1 MWQVTS
7 GCCECAGP
15 GCLRTIGTPLHQ
27 DCPVLAFATPDKPAM
42 PRTPRPPS
50 PAAADAASPPPR
62 GSDMRLADDVQQR
75 LLAVAHRR
83 TLARGESLFHKGSSP
98 DALFGVV
105 SGSLRVSVV
114 APGGREAVI
123 AMLEPGHWF
132 GEVSLLVGRE
142 RVYDTFAVDV
152 TEMAVVA
159 AADFHRLV
167 AEHPDVHMAFT
178 RLVCLRLRQALAWID
193 DVILMPLPVRL
204 AHRLLTLDARA
215 LGAEDGS
222 GGTLLGVSQED
233 LSFMLG
239 VSRQSVNRQLKL
251 WEEDGTLR
259 VRYRSIELLDRERLE
274 RHAATPR

>member
-1 MWQVTS
+1 
-7 GCCECAGP
+7 
-15 GCLRTIGTPLHQ
+15 
-27 DCPVLAFATPDKPAM
+27 M
-42 PRTPRPPS
+42 PRSSPSSSAS
-50 PAAADAASPPPR
+50 PAAPDAQPSPVHN
-62 GSDMRLADDVQQR
+62 SDMRLADDVQQR

-83 TLARGESLFHKGSSP
+83 TLVRGESLFHKGSSP

-142 RVYDTFAVDV
+142 RVYDTCAVDT

-167 AEHPDVHMAFT
+167 ADHPDVHMAFT

-215 LGAEDGS
+215 VAPAEDG

-259 VRYRSIELLDRERLE
+259 VRYRSIELLDRAQLE

>member
-1 MWQVTS
+1 
-7 GCCECAGP
+7 
-15 GCLRTIGTPLHQ
+15 
-27 DCPVLAFATPDKPAM
+27 M
-42 PRTPRPPS
+42 PRSSLSSS
-50 PAAADAASPPPR
+50 PAEPDAQHSPVHN
-62 GSDMRLADDVQQR
+62 SDMRLAEDVQQR

-83 TLARGESLFHKGSSP
+83 TLVRGESLFHKGSSP

-142 RVYDTFAVDV
+142 RVYDTCAVDT

-215 LGAEDGS
+215 VAPAEEGG

-259 VRYRSIELLDRERLE
+259 VRYRSIELLDRAQLE
-274 RHAATPR
+274 RHAATPP

>member
-1 MWQVTS
+1 MPSTS
-7 GCCECAGP
+7 PSSP
-15 GCLRTIGTPLHQ
+15 GQ
-27 DCPVLAFATPDKPAM
+27 
-42 PRTPRPPS
+42 
-50 PAAADAASPPPR
+50 AADAMPPAQVSPVHN
-62 GSDMRLADDVQQR
+62 SEMRLAADVQQR
-75 LLAVAHRR
+75 LLAVARRR

-105 SGSLRVSVV
+105 DGALRVSVV

-123 AMLEPGHWF
+123 ARLEPGHWF

-142 RVYDTFAVDV
+142 RVYDTCAVEA

-167 AEHPDVHMAFT
+167 ADHPDVHMAFT

-204 AHRLLTLDARA
+204 AHRLLALDARA
-215 LGAEDGS
+215 ALPGEAGVLVD
-222 GGTLLGVSQED
+222 VSQED

-239 VSRQSVNRQLKL
+239 VSRQSVNRQLKM
-251 WEEDGTLR
+251 WEQDGTLQ
-259 VRYRSIELLDRERLE
+259 VRYRCIALLDRAQLE
-274 RHAATPR
+274 RHAATPG

>member
-1 MWQVTS
+1 
-7 GCCECAGP
+7 
-15 GCLRTIGTPLHQ
+15 
-27 DCPVLAFATPDKPAM
+27 M
-42 PRTPRPPS
+42 PRSTSSHPPGR
-50 PAAADAASPPPR
+50 PAAASDAVPSPPQ
-62 GSDMRLADDVQQR
+62 GSSSSSSTSDMRLPQDVQQR

-114 APGGREAVI
+114 ASGGREAVI

-142 RVYDTFAVDV
+142 RVYDTCAVDT

-167 AEHPDVHMAFT
+167 AAHPDVHMAFT

-215 LGAEDGS
+215 AAPADGGGGNS

-259 VRYRSIELLDRERLE
+259 VRYRSIELLDREQLE
-274 RHAATPR
+274 RHAATPS

>member
-1 MWQVTS
+1 
-7 GCCECAGP
+7 
-15 GCLRTIGTPLHQ
+15 
-27 DCPVLAFATPDKPAM
+27 M
-42 PRTPRPPS
+42 PRSSPSSSASPAEPDVQPS
-50 PAAADAASPPPR
+50 PVHN
-62 GSDMRLADDVQQR
+62 SDMRLADDVQQR

-83 TLARGESLFHKGSSP
+83 TLVRGDSLFHKGSSP

-142 RVYDTFAVDV
+142 RVYDTCAVDT

-167 AEHPDVHMAFT
+167 ADHPDVHMAFT

-215 LGAEDGS
+215 VAPAQDG

-259 VRYRSIELLDRERLE
+259 VRYRSIELLDRAQLE

>member
-1 MWQVTS
+1 MSTFS
-7 GCCECAGP
+7 RTEEP
-15 GCLRTIGTPLHQ
+15 G
-27 DCPVLAFATPDKPAM
+27 A
-42 PRTPRPPS
+42 PPS
-50 PAAADAASPPPR
+50 PVHN
-62 GSDMRLADDVQQR
+62 GDMRLDAGVQRQ

-105 SGSLRVSVV
+105 AGSLRVSVV

-142 RVYDTFAVDV
+142 RVYDTCAVEP

-167 AEHPDVHMAFT
+167 AAQPEVHMAFT

-204 AHRLLTLDARA
+204 AHRLLALDARE
-215 LGAEDGS
+215 GAGEGPV
-222 GGTLLGVSQED
+222 LLGVSQED

-259 VRYRSIELLDRERLE
+259 VRYRGIELLDRARLE
-274 RHAATPR
+274 RHAATPP

>member
-1 MWQVTS
+1 
-7 GCCECAGP
+7 
-15 GCLRTIGTPLHQ
+15 
-27 DCPVLAFATPDKPAM
+27 M
-42 PRTPRPPS
+42 PRTLSSSSNGRTRGSTEPHAQPS
-50 PAAADAASPPPR
+50 PLHN
-62 GSDMRLADDVQQR
+62 SDMRLADDVQQR

-83 TLARGESLFHKGSSP
+83 SLARGESLFRKGSSP

-105 SGSLRVSVV
+105 AGTLRVSVV

-123 AMLEPGHWF
+123 AVLQPGHWF

-142 RVYDTFAVDV
+142 RVYDTCAVDA

-193 DVILMPLPVRL
+193 DAILMPLPVRL
-204 AHRLLTLDARA
+204 AHRLLALDAR
-215 LGAEDGS
+215 GQEPGEG

-259 VRYRSIELLDRERLE
+259 LRYRSVELLSRIQLE
-274 RHAATPR
+274 RHANASTMGIVRAPGLRTDA

>member
-1 MWQVTS
+1 
-7 GCCECAGP
+7 
-15 GCLRTIGTPLHQ
+15 
-27 DCPVLAFATPDKPAM
+27 M
-42 PRTPRPPS
+42 PRTPTPKPAHTPTPTPTPS
-50 PAAADAASPPPR
+50 SLPASNAPRSPVHN
-62 GSDMRLADDVQQR
+62 SDMRLADDVQQR

-83 TLARGESLFHKGSSP
+83 TLARGESLFSKGSAP

-105 SGSLRVSVV
+105 GGSLRVSVV

-132 GEVSLLVGRE
+132 GEVSLLVGLE
-142 RVYDTFAVDV
+142 RVYDTCAVDT
-152 TEMAVVA
+152 TEMAVVS

-178 RLVCLRLRQALAWID
+178 RLVCMRLRQALAWID

-204 AHRLLTLDARA
+204 AHRLLTLDAHGQA
-215 LGAEDGS
+215 PGNGEDGGG

-259 VRYRSIELLDRERLE
+259 VRYRSIELLSRTQLE
-274 RHAATPR
+274 QHANRPS

>member
-1 MWQVTS
+1 
-7 GCCECAGP
+7 
-15 GCLRTIGTPLHQ
+15 
-27 DCPVLAFATPDKPAM
+27 
-42 PRTPRPPS
+42 
-50 PAAADAASPPPR
+50 
-62 GSDMRLADDVQQR
+62 MRLADDVQQR

-83 TLARGESLFHKGSSP
+83 ALARGESLFYKGSSP

-105 SGSLRVSVV
+105 AGSLRVSVV
-114 APGGREAVI
+114 AAGGREAVI

-142 RVYDTFAVDV
+142 RVYDTCAVDT

-167 AEHPDVHMAFT
+167 AEHPDLHMAFT
-178 RLVCLRLRQALAWID
+178 RLVCLRLRHALAWID
-193 DVILMPLPVRL
+193 DAILMPLSVRL
-204 AHRLLTLDARA
+204 AHRLLTLDTRVRKPD
-215 LGAEDGS
+215 ED

-259 VRYRSIELLDRERLE
+259 VGYRSIELLSRAQLE
-274 RHAATPR
+274 RHTMTPG

>member
-1 MWQVTS
+1 
-7 GCCECAGP
+7 
-15 GCLRTIGTPLHQ
+15 
-27 DCPVLAFATPDKPAM
+27 M
-42 PRTPRPPS
+42 PRTPTPSRSTEPGTQPS
-50 PAAADAASPPPR
+50 PVHN
-62 GSDMRLADDVQQR
+62 SDMRLAADVQQR

-83 TLARGESLFHKGSSP
+83 MLARGESLFLKGSSP

-105 SGSLRVSVV
+105 GGSLRVSVV

-142 RVYDTFAVDV
+142 RVYDTCAVDT

-204 AHRLLTLDARA
+204 AHRLLTLDPHGQAPGER
-215 LGAEDGS
+215 GSGSGS

-259 VRYRSIELLDRERLE
+259 VRYRSIELLNRAQLE
-274 RHAATPR
+274 RHAATPN